1 MRPPRGAGT
10 GRGARAGGPVA
21 LGRVHRCRPVPG
33 RDLRVRRTHRPG
45 ELSRQPS
52 ALRPAPPPGPPRG
65 RLHQPGCSAPPG
77 GGARGRLPM
86 SPGPT
91 CPGRVPRTSRG
102 SVARAGPAHPGPR
115 SSPGRGDAD
124 NNRCKAHNRRGAR
137 VPALPATPGDRLL
150 SRPRSPGAPAAHA
163 PFVRAQGARRATT
176 GAGPLGLLPVGVPI
190 ARSAEA
196 LGVSPAGPASP
207 TGCLSVQNGGGVRPR
222 PAPAA

>member
-1 MRPPRGAGT
+1 
-10 GRGARAGGPVA
+10 
-21 LGRVHRCRPVPG
+21 VPG

-137 VPALPATPGDRLL
+137 VPRIARNAGGQVAFEAALSGRTSRTRPLRPGAGCQACHNRGRSAWPPPGGRANSKECRGPWRESRWPRKPDRL
-150 SRPRSPGAPAAHA
+150 P
-163 PFVRAQGARRATT
+163 
-176 GAGPLGLLPVGVPI
+176 
-190 ARSAEA
+190 
-196 LGVSPAGPASP
+196 
-207 TGCLSVQNGGGVRPR
+207 
-222 PAPAA
+222 